1 MAKGRKRPASAI
13 EEDRSSSA
21 PLANGMAS
29 TATAAD
35 GSDGGGGPKAL
46 EHGAKNNEVKF
57 GKHLAS
63 SDKRV
68 RDRTVGAL
76 REWLR
81 QRSRGGSLTDLDL
94 LKIWRGLWYCMFMCD
109 KAPVQRELAENLAG
123 LLSLFKDDR
132 AEGVRFF
139 KSFCVTMQRDWERI
153 DNLRIDKYYTL
164 VRVFVR
170 EALAFCRLPSPVVE
184 GQPKQKK
191 KKKGKKNSPGEE
203 AETSAKAGDVWDLGL
218 LRAISDVMEVEVLTL
233 RPAPIGLRLHLADVW
248 AEEACNAGDADMPT
262 EAFLVAL
269 APWLRVAA
277 EPETNP
283 VVFRRTFEGVFEGL
297 LGLFPEDKDGMEEE
311 EEEEDEK
318 KVFAAVELD
327 RVQACLFEVAAAPQ
341 TRDKRRVKL
350 YELHRRYQKRT
361 GVAPDASAPPSGILP
376 LPDES
381 DDDEDEE
388 GGSDGEYDGE
398 FVEAGARRRAVRG
411 PEPAV
416 AGWVAAGIA
425 SGDIS
430 PEGGAERGGKKA
442 KKRRKRSGSEDD
454 EAEVDSRGEKKKR
467 RSGEEEEEASAKE
480 RKKESR
486 GSVEKDSADA
496 AAAEV
501 PAAAPA
507 GVEAGAGAEAEAV
520 TPGKNSTK
528 KRKKEESSPP
538 VDVSNGAVT
547 VEGTGTVVAAAAS
560 GDGVSSPPSSG
571 KRKKK
576 KKRRVS
582 VDGVA
587 TVAGDDAAAAVSTAT
602 AAAPEAEAAAGDGDG
617 VSSPPSGGKRKKK
630 DKERVSADGVA
641 TDAGDDVA
649 AAASTATAAAPEAEA
664 AAPADGVDESPSSS
678 KKKKK
683 KGKGEE
689 EAAMPDAGESETT
702 PEDDVTTTPNSSSEK
717 KKKKKKKRPSLE
729 AVASPTPPPGNTTS
743 EDVSEPSSGS
753 FHTPPKNAGSGG
765 GSSSKKKKKKSPA
778 AGESARKTVTFG
790 ANMAKEHQTSVKDL
804 KTRVITPSKDAGTPQ
819 KGLLKVGGG
828 GSGVKLMKP
837 AAGRKDTPYAGKKK
851 ASDYF

>member
-1 MAKGRKRPASAI
+1 
-13 EEDRSSSA
+13 
-21 PLANGMAS
+21 
-29 TATAAD
+29 
-35 GSDGGGGPKAL
+35 
-46 EHGAKNNEVKF
+46 
-57 GKHLAS
+57 
-63 SDKRV
+63 
-68 RDRTVGAL
+68 
-76 REWLR
+76 
-81 QRSRGGSLTDLDL
+81 
-94 LKIWRGLWYCMFMCD
+94 MFMCD

-170 EALAFCRLPSPVVE
+170 EALAFCRLPPPAVE
-184 GQPKQKK
+184 GQPKHKK
-191 KKKGKKNSPGEE
+191 KRKGKKNTPAEE
-203 AETSAKAGDVWDLGL
+203 AETSAKAGGVWDLGL
-218 LRAISDVMEVEVLTL
+218 LGAMSDVMEVEVLTL

-248 AEEACNAGDADMPT
+248 AEEACNAGGADMPT

-311 EEEEDEK
+311 EEEE

-388 GGSDGEYDGE
+388 GGGDGEYDGE
-398 FVEAGARRRAVRG
+398 YVEAGARRRAVRG

-430 PEGGAERGGKKA
+430 SEGGAEGGGKKA

-454 EAEVDSRGEKKKR
+454 EAEVDGGGEKKRR
-467 RSGEEEEEASAKE
+467 RSGEEEEQEEEEEAGAK
-480 RKKESR
+480 KKKKKSR

-496 AAAEV
+496 AAAEA

-507 GVEAGAGAEAEAV
+507 GVEAGAGAEAEAE
-520 TPGKNSTK
+520 TPGKNGTK
-528 KRKKEESSPP
+528 KRKKEEASPP
-538 VDVSNGAVT
+538 GGASNGFVT
-547 VEGTGTVVAAAAS
+547 VEGTVVAAAGT

-576 KKRRVS
+576 KKRRGS
-582 VDGVA
+582 ADGVA
-587 TVAGDDAAAAVSTAT
+587 TVARDDAAAAVSMATAT
-602 AAAPEAEAAAGDGDG
+602 APEVEVAAANGDG
-617 VSSPPSGGKRKKK
+617 VSSPPSSGKRKKK
-630 DKERVSADGVA
+630 NKERVSADGVA

-649 AAASTATAAAPEAEA
+649 AAVSMATAAAPEAEA
-664 AAPADGVDESPSSS
+664 AAPADGVEASPSSS
-678 KKKKK
+678 KKKK

-689 EAAMPDAGESETT
+689 EVAMPDAGESETT
-702 PEDDVTTTPNSSSEK
+702 PEDDATTTPDSSSEKK

-729 AVASPTPPPGNTTS
+729 AVASPTPPPGNTAS
-743 EDVSEPSSGS
+743 EEDSAPSSGS
-753 FHTPPKNAGSGG
+753 FQTPPKNAGGGG
-765 GSSSKKKKKKSPA
+765 GSSSKKKKKSPA

-837 AAGRKDTPYAGKKK
+837 SAGRKDTPYVGKKK

>member
-1 MAKGRKRPASAI
+1 MAP
-13 EEDRSSSA
+13 
-21 PLANGMAS
+21 
-29 TATAAD
+29 TTTAAG
-35 GSDGGGGPKAL
+35 GSDGGGGPNAL

-170 EALAFCRLPSPVVE
+170 EALAFCRLPPQAVG
-184 GQPKQKK
+184 GQPKQKR
-191 KKKGKKNSPGEE
+191 KKKGKKNSPAEE
-203 AETSAKAGDVWDLGL
+203 AETCAKAGGVWDLGL
-218 LRAISDVMEVEVLTL
+218 LGAMSEVMEVEILTL

-248 AEEACNAGDADMPT
+248 AEEACNAGGADMPT

-311 EEEEDEK
+311 EEEEK

-388 GGSDGEYDGE
+388 GGGDGEY
-398 FVEAGARRRAVRG
+398 VEAGARRRAVRG

-430 PEGGAERGGKKA
+430 LEGGAEGGGKKA

-454 EAEVDSRGEKKKR
+454 EAEVNGGGEKKR
-467 RSGEEEEEASAKE
+467 RTVEEEEEEEEASAKKM
-480 RKKESR
+480 KKKSR
-486 GSVEKDSADA
+486 GSVEKDSAEA
-496 AAAEV
+496 AAAGA

-507 GVEAGAGAEAEAV
+507 GVEAGAGGKAEAV
-520 TPGKNSTK
+520 TPGKKSTK
-528 KRKKEESSPP
+528 KRKKEEASPP
-538 VDVSNGAVT
+538 GGAPNGAVT
-547 VEGTGTVVAAAAS
+547 MEGTVVAAAAV

-576 KKRRVS
+576 KRRGGS
-582 VDGVA
+582 ADGVA
-587 TVAGDDAAAAVSTAT
+587 TVVGDDAAAAVSTAT
-602 AAAPEAEAAAGDGDG
+602 AAAPEAGAAAGNGGD
-617 VSSPPSGGKRKKK
+617 VSSPPRSGKRKKN
-630 DKERVSADGVA
+630 KERVSADGVA
-641 TDAGDDVA
+641 TDASDVA
-649 AAASTATAAAPEAEA
+649 AAAVSLATAAAPEAEA
-664 AAPADGVDESPSSS
+664 AAPADGVEESPSSGK

-689 EAAMPDAGESETT
+689 EVAMPDEGESETT
-702 PEDDVTTTPNSSSEK
+702 PEDDVTTTPDSSSEKK

-729 AVASPTPPPGNTTS
+729 AVASPTPPPGNTAS
-743 EDVSEPSSGS
+743 EEDSAPSSGS
-753 FHTPPKNAGSGG
+753 FQTPPKNAGGGG
-765 GSSSKKKKKKSPA
+765 GSSSKKKKKSPA

-837 AAGRKDTPYAGKKK
+837 AAGRKDTPFAGKKK

>member
-1 MAKGRKRPASAI
+1 RQDHSDTHADDKIQARMAKGRKRPASPV
-13 EEDRSSSA
+13 EEDGSDSV

-29 TATAAD
+29 TTTAAG
-35 GSDGGGGPKAL
+35 GSDGGGRGPKAL
-46 EHGAKNNEVKF
+46 EPGAKNNEIKF

-123 LLSLFKDDR
+123 LLRLFEDDR

-170 EALAFCRLPSPVVE
+170 EALAFCRLPPPVVE

-191 KKKGKKNSPGEE
+191 KKGKKNSPAEE
-203 AETSAKAGDVWDLGL
+203 AETSAKAGGVWDLGL
-218 LRAISDVMEVEVLTL
+218 LGAMSDVMEVEVLTL

-248 AEEACNAGDADMPT
+248 AEESCNAGGDDMPT

-283 VVFRRTFEGVFEGL
+283 VVFRRTFEGVLEGL

-311 EEEEDEK
+311 GEEEEEK

-341 TRDKRRVKL
+341 TRNKRRVKL

-361 GVAPDASAPPSGILP
+361 GVVPDATAPPSGILP
-376 LPDES
+376 LPEES
-381 DDDEDEE
+381 DDDDDEE
-388 GGSDGEYDGE
+388 GGGDGEYDGE
-398 FVEAGARRRAVRG
+398 YVEAGARLRAVRG

-425 SGDIS
+425 SGAIS
-430 PEGGAERGGKKA
+430 SEEGGEEGGGKKA

-454 EAEVDSRGEKKKR
+454 EAEGGGGGEKKKR
-467 RSGEEEEEASAKE
+467 RSGEEEEASAKK
-480 RKKESR
+480 RQKQSR
-486 GSVEKDSADA
+486 GSIEKDSAEVADAEAPA
-496 AAAEV
+496 AAAR
-501 PAAAPA
+501 A
-507 GVEAGAGAEAEAV
+507 GVEAGADAEAGAV
-520 TPGKNSTK
+520 TPGEKSTK
-528 KRKKEESSPP
+528 KRKKVEASPQGGA
-538 VDVSNGAVT
+538 SNGAVT
-547 VEGTGTVVAAAAS
+547 GEGTVVAAAANGDGVS
-560 GDGVSSPPSSG
+560 SPPSSSKRKKKKKRRSSADGVATVADDDAAAALSTATAATPEVEAAAANGDGVSSPPSSG

-576 KKRRVS
+576 NKGRVS
-582 VDGVA
+582 ADGVA
-587 TVAGDDAAAAVSTAT
+587 TDAGDDAAAAVSTAT
-602 AAAPEAEAAAGDGDG
+602 AAAPEAEAAA
-617 VSSPPSGGKRKKK
+617 
-630 DKERVSADGVA
+630 
-641 TDAGDDVA
+641 
-649 AAASTATAAAPEAEA
+649 
-664 AAPADGVDESPSSS
+664 PADVVAESPSSS

-683 KGKGEE
+683 GKEE
-689 EAAMPDAGESETT
+689 KKVATPDAGESETT
-702 PEDDVTTTPNSSSEK
+702 PEDDATTTPDSSSEKK

-729 AVASPTPPPGNTTS
+729 AVASPTPFPGNAAS
-743 EDVSEPSSGS
+743 EEVSAPSSGS
-753 FHTPPKNAGSGG
+753 FQTPPKNAGGGGGGGGGG
-765 GSSSKKKKKKSPA
+765 GSSSKKKKKKKSPA

-790 ANMAKEHQTSVKDL
+790 ANMAKGEQ
-804 KTRVITPSKDAGTPQ
+804 
-819 KGLLKVGGG
+819 
-828 GSGVKLMKP
+828 
-837 AAGRKDTPYAGKKK
+837 
-851 ASDYF
+851 

>member
-1 MAKGRKRPASAI
+1 
-13 EEDRSSSA
+13 
-21 PLANGMAS
+21 
-29 TATAAD
+29 
-35 GSDGGGGPKAL
+35 
-46 EHGAKNNEVKF
+46 
-57 GKHLAS
+57 
-63 SDKRV
+63 
-68 RDRTVGAL
+68 
-76 REWLR
+76 
-81 QRSRGGSLTDLDL
+81 
-94 LKIWRGLWYCMFMCD
+94 MFMCD

-170 EALAFCRLPSPVVE
+170 EALAFCRLPRPPAEEVQ
-184 GQPKQKK
+184 QPKKT
-191 KKKGKKNSPGEE
+191 KKKGKKNPPTKEM
-203 AETSAKAGDVWDLGL
+203 ETSAKAGGGVWDLGL
-218 LRAISDVMEVEVLTL
+218 LGAMSDVMEVEVLTL

-248 AEEACNAGDADMPT
+248 AEEACNAGGGDMPT

-283 VVFRRTFEGVFEGL
+283 VVFKRTFEGVFEGL
-297 LGLFPEDKDGMEEE
+297 LELFPEDKDRMEEDE
-311 EEEEDEK
+311 EEEK
-318 KVFAAVELD
+318 KVFATVEMD
-327 RVQACLFEVAAAPQ
+327 QVQACLFEVAAAPQ

-376 LPDES
+376 LPEESES
-381 DDDEDEE
+381 DDDEE
-388 GGSDGEYDGE
+388 GEGDGEYDGE
-398 FVEAGARRRAVRG
+398 YVEAGARRRAVRG

-430 PEGGAERGGKKA
+430 SEGGEEGGGRKA

-454 EAEVDSRGEKKKR
+454 EAGVDNGGEKKKKR
-467 RSGEEEEEASAKE
+467 RTGVEEEEEEASAKK
-480 RKKESR
+480 RKKKSK
-486 GSVEKDSADA
+486 GSVEKDNAEA
-496 AAAEV
+496 AGAEAP

-507 GVEAGAGAEAEAV
+507 GVEAGADAEAETV
-520 TPGKNSTK
+520 TPGKKSTK
-528 KRKKEESSPP
+528 KLKKEQASPP
-538 VDVSNGAVT
+538 AGVSNGAVT
-547 VEGTGTVVAAAAS
+547 GEGTAAAAN
-560 GDGVSSPPSSG
+560 GDGVSSPPPSG
-571 KRKKK
+571 KHKKK
-576 KKRRVS
+576 KKRRGS
-582 VDGVA
+582 ADGAA
-587 TVAGDDAAAAVSTAT
+587 TDAGDDAAAAVSTAT
-602 AAAPEAEAAAGDGDG
+602 AAAPEAE
-617 VSSPPSGGKRKKK
+617 
-630 DKERVSADGVA
+630 
-641 TDAGDDVA
+641 VA
-649 AAASTATAAAPEAEA
+649 AAAAAAAGVVAETL
-664 AAPADGVDESPSSS
+664 SSSS

-683 KGKGEE
+683 KSKGEE
-689 EAAMPDAGESETT
+689 EVATPDAGESETT
-702 PEDDVTTTPNSSSEK
+702 PEDGTMASPDSSSEK
-717 KKKKKKKRPSLE
+717 KKKKKKKKKKPPSLE
-729 AVASPTPPPGNTTS
+729 EVASPTPSPGNTAS
-743 EDVSEPSSGS
+743 EEVSAPSSGS
-753 FHTPPKNAGSGG
+753 FRTPPKKAGGGGGG
-765 GSSSKKKKKKSPA
+765 GSSSKKKKKKKSPA

>member
-1 MAKGRKRPASAI
+1 
-13 EEDRSSSA
+13 
-21 PLANGMAS
+21 MAS
-29 TATAAD
+29 TTTAAGA
-35 GSDGGGGPKAL
+35 GSDGGGDGGGGGPKAL
-46 EHGAKNNEVKF
+46 EPGAKNNEVKF

-123 LLSLFKDDR
+123 LLRLFKDDR

-170 EALAFCRLPSPVVE
+170 EALAFCCLPPPAVE

-191 KKKGKKNSPGEE
+191 KKKGKKNSPAEE
-203 AETSAKAGDVWDLGL
+203 AETSAKAGGVWDLGL
-218 LRAISDVMEVEVLTL
+218 LGAMSDVMEVEVLTL

-248 AEEACNAGDADMPT
+248 AEEACNAGGADMPT

-311 EEEEDEK
+311 EEEK

-361 GVAPDASAPPSGILP
+361 GVTPDATAPPSGILP
-376 LPDES
+376 LPEES
-381 DDDEDEE
+381 DDDEEEE
-388 GGSDGEYDGE
+388 GGGDGEYDGE
-398 FVEAGARRRAVRG
+398 YVEAGARLRAARG

-425 SGDIS
+425 SGAIS
-430 PEGGAERGGKKA
+430 SEEGGEEGGGKKA

-454 EAEVDSRGEKKKR
+454 EAEVDGGGEKKKR
-467 RSGEEEEEASAKE
+467 RSGEEEEEEASAKK
-480 RKKESR
+480 RQKQSR
-486 GSVEKDSADA
+486 GSVEKDSGEVADA
-496 AAAEV
+496 EA
-501 PAAAPA
+501 PAATRA
-507 GVEAGAGAEAEAV
+507 GVEAGADAEAGAV
-520 TPGKNSTK
+520 TPGKKSAK
-528 KRKKEESSPP
+528 KRKKVEASPP
-538 VDVSNGAVT
+538 GGASNGAVT
-547 VEGTGTVVAAAAS
+547 GEGTVVAAAANGDGVS
-560 GDGVSSPPSSG
+560 SPPSSSKRKKKKKRRGSADGVATVADDDAAAAALSTVTAATPEAEAAAANGDGVSSPPSSG

-576 KKRRVS
+576 NKGRVS
-582 VDGVA
+582 ADGVA
-587 TVAGDDAAAAVSTAT
+587 ADAGDDAAAAVSTAT
-602 AAAPEAEAAAGDGDG
+602 AAAPEAE
-617 VSSPPSGGKRKKK
+617 S
-630 DKERVSADGVA
+630 
-641 TDAGDDVA
+641 
-649 AAASTATAAAPEAEA
+649 
-664 AAPADGVDESPSSS
+664 AAPADVVAESPSSS

-683 KGKGEE
+683 GKEE
-689 EAAMPDAGESETT
+689 EKVATPDAGESETT
-702 PEDDVTTTPNSSSEK
+702 PEDDATTTPDSSSEKK

-729 AVASPTPPPGNTTS
+729 AVASPTPLPGNTAS
-743 EDVSEPSSGS
+743 EEVSAPSSGS
-753 FHTPPKNAGSGG
+753 FQTPPKNAGGGGG
-765 GSSSKKKKKKSPA
+765 GSSSKKKKKKKSPA

-790 ANMAKEHQTSVKDL
+790 ANMAKEHQKSVKDL